1 MLKFEA
7 FLWYY
12 YVFVFKNVVLSM
24 PLFHITF
31 QFHSTWLDADNL
43 TWVSR
48 FAFSTNRD
56 KKILM
61 VFILKAIL
69 LEPFQYS
76 IHHVFFVYFI
86 LILAEIIL
94 FYLTEIGKIMYN
106 IKLDYCQILFHNTF
120 ILRNQNKKL
129 IINSFP

>member
-1 MLKFEA
+1 
-7 FLWYY
+7 
-12 YVFVFKNVVLSM
+12 
-24 PLFHITF
+24 
-31 QFHSTWLDADNL
+31 
-43 TWVSR
+43 
-48 FAFSTNRD
+48 
-56 KKILM
+56 M

-69 LEPFQYS
+69 LELFQYS

-129 IINSFP
+129 IINSFL